1 MRATG
6 PSQPA
11 LLLLDVLDILQG
23 HGIPHAIV
31 GALAVSYYGV
41 PRASIDAD
49 AAIWLQGTGRD
60 AGDLKNA
67 LAGAGYTV
75 KLRRGDI
82 DDPIAAVIAIE
93 DAYGNAADLLIG
105 IRGMDPDVQTRC
117 VTSVLFDTPVRIM
130 GAEDLVAMK
139 VFAGGPFDLA
149 DVRGI
154 FQVSGESLNIDLLR
168 KSARGYGKQALETLT
183 KLLVESG
190 LS

>member
-1 MRATG
+1 
-6 PSQPA
+6 
-11 LLLLDVLDILQG
+11 
-23 HGIPHAIV
+23 
-31 GALAVSYYGV
+31 
-41 PRASIDAD
+41 
-49 AAIWLQGTGRD
+49 
-60 AGDLKNA
+60 
-67 LAGAGYTV
+67 
-75 KLRRGDI
+75 
-82 DDPIAAVIAIE
+82 
-93 DAYGNAADLLIG
+93 
-105 IRGMDPDVQTRC
+105 MDPDAQTRC

-168 KSARGYGKQALETLT
+168 KNARGYGKQALETLT

>member
-105 IRGMDPDVQTRC
+105 IRGMAPDVQTRC